1 MQRGT
6 RINLSAHLSEVLS
19 VSFDR
24 APIGFC
30 YVNRWGQILL
40 CNPAMGKIL
49 ETDVSHLLGQT
60 LDYFMDVEDITRYQT
75 FLDEFTQE
83 RASNYYFEGKFI
95 TLQKRQ
101 AWWSLQFSMISPE
114 GDGLYFVVV
123 QDITLKKLYEL
134 ELKDAHLEAEKANQA
149 KSQFL
154 ANMTHEIRTPIHTII
169 GMTELLVQTAL
180 TIEQKDYVKQVESA
194 ADALLNLVDDI
205 LDFSKIEAGKM
216 VLELSECR
224 LDQVVG
230 QAIELISARAYSKG
244 LQVGVYLIPEFYDLV
259 DADSLRIRQILVNLL
274 TNSVKFTSS
283 GWIKLTGR
291 VVQVEG
297 QILTYEIEVA
307 DSGIGIETEKI
318 PLLFQPF
325 YQADDSHTR
334 HFGGT
339 GLGLTI
345 CQQLAQMMQGNI
357 SVESAVGVGSK
368 FTVRLKLKRLVQSSD
383 PEIWMNLFKNKRT
396 LVVDG
401 AEVENQSL
409 EYMLKGWGCEVK
421 TCYTGRGLIQV
432 LAKSPDWDV
441 IFLSD
446 TIKDHDVWSMV
457 EVIHSMKTE
466 SVIPVILCVNPL
478 YHLEVSR
485 KKNDRRF
492 AGYIVKPFLP
502 SKVACEMMR
511 ALSGE
516 PLPAVSSNIMDQK
529 GNVYLLRKI
538 RVLVAEDHEVNRALF
553 KLILEQMGAE
563 VSLAINGKEALER
576 FETDKPQLVFLD
588 LQMPEMDGFEAA
600 RVIHNRDPKVPIIGV
615 SASALKSEI
624 EKAQRVGMVD
634 FIPKPFKRQ
643 DVLLALDRIQ
653 LVKEQM
659 VQPETP
665 EPPRNQVVS
674 FNPQEALETF
684 MNRPEVL
691 KKVLQ
696 SFLEKGEET
705 LQKMRLALDEQNREE
720 CFRLGHSL
728 KGSGYNLCAHQ
739 LGQIAGEI
747 EALARQNA
755 TVEQMEP
762 YFMHLVHEWQR
773 FKIEAEQWL
782 AGLDI

>member
-1 MQRGT
+1 
-6 RINLSAHLSEVLS
+6 
-19 VSFDR
+19 
-24 APIGFC
+24 
-30 YVNRWGQILL
+30 
-40 CNPAMGKIL
+40 
-49 ETDVSHLLGQT
+49 
-60 LDYFMDVEDITRYQT
+60 
-75 FLDEFTQE
+75 
-83 RASNYYFEGKFI
+83 
-95 TLQKRQ
+95 
-101 AWWSLQFSMISPE
+101 
-114 GDGLYFVVV
+114 
-123 QDITLKKLYEL
+123 
-134 ELKDAHLEAEKANQA
+134 
-149 KSQFL
+149 
-154 ANMTHEIRTPIHTII
+154 
-169 GMTELLVQTAL
+169 
-180 TIEQKDYVKQVESA
+180 
-194 ADALLNLVDDI
+194 
-205 LDFSKIEAGKM
+205 
-216 VLELSECR
+216 
-224 LDQVVG
+224 
-230 QAIELISARAYSKG
+230 
-244 LQVGVYLIPEFYDLV
+244 
-259 DADSLRIRQILVNLL
+259 
-274 TNSVKFTSS
+274 
-283 GWIKLTGR
+283 
-291 VVQVEG
+291 
-297 QILTYEIEVA
+297 
-307 DSGIGIETEKI
+307 
-318 PLLFQPF
+318 
-325 YQADDSHTR
+325 
-334 HFGGT
+334 
-339 GLGLTI
+339 
-345 CQQLAQMMQGNI
+345 
-357 SVESAVGVGSK
+357 
-368 FTVRLKLKRLVQSSD
+368 
-383 PEIWMNLFKNKRT
+383 
-396 LVVDG
+396 
-401 AEVENQSL
+401 
-409 EYMLKGWGCEVK
+409 
-421 TCYTGRGLIQV
+421 
-432 LAKSPDWDV
+432 
-441 IFLSD
+441 
-446 TIKDHDVWSMV
+446 
-457 EVIHSMKTE
+457 
-466 SVIPVILCVNPL
+466 
-478 YHLEVSR
+478 
-485 KKNDRRF
+485 
-492 AGYIVKPFLP
+492 LP